1 MKNIILTEESY
12 EIVVST
18 LINSKIE
25 AEKNNKN
32 DVNGGYIEAIR
43 KALEELKE
51 NIYGKKYIFNT
62 IDSELKKYNGT
73 KVNVIRFLTDNECD
87 TKDVGN
93 MYKVQFKDGYEKD
106 VFEDELSF

>member
-43 KALEELKE
+43 KVLEELKE
-51 NIYGKKYIFNT
+51 NKI
-62 IDSELKKYNGT
+62 L
-73 KVNVIRFLTDNECD
+73 R
-87 TKDVGN
+87 
-93 MYKVQFKDGYEKD
+93 
-106 VFEDELSF
+106 